1 MKNKKLLVIL
11 DLSELSLEEV
21 CVGHGRVSYNRGSG
35 LESQ

>member
-11 DLSELSLEEV
+11 DLLELSLEV
-21 CVGHGRVSYNRGSG
+21 VSVGYGRVNYNRGSG

>member
-11 DLSELSLEEV
+11 DLLELSLEVV
-21 CVGHGRVSYNRGSG
+21 CVSYGRVSYNRGSE